1 MRNWNPSVYQLFN
14 SGNNHLPVKDEI
26 VYVVDDDE
34 AIRDSLAFLLNANGF
49 RVSCHENAERF
60 LQALRFS
67 DQDSLSCALLDIH
80 LGGIS
85 GIELHNALIKMN
97 LNIPV
102 AFITGH
108 GEITSAV
115 NALKKGA
122 VDFIQKPIKED
133 LLCNLV
139 SAMLSK
145 AYLDKVQRL
154 ELERINEKFR
164 LLSVREAQVLDR
176 IVTGRINKEIG
187 LDLDISVKTVEA
199 HRANIM
205 EKFKVNRPAMLL
217 KIALKYQE
225 AKARGLV

>member
-1 MRNWNPSVYQLFN
+1 MHQKLN
-14 SGNNHLPVKDEI
+14 SGNNLLPVKDGVI
-26 VYVVDDDE
+26 YVVDDDE
-34 AIRDSLAFLLNANGF
+34 VIRESLAFLLNANGF

-60 LQALRFS
+60 LYALRSS
-67 DQDSLSCALLDIH
+67 DQHSLCCALLDIQ

-85 GIELHNALIKMN
+85 GIELHDALIQMN

-115 NALKKGA
+115 NAFKKGA
-122 VDFIQKPIKED
+122 IDFIQKPIKED

-145 AYLDKVQRL
+145 AYLDKAQRL
-154 ELERINEKFR
+154 ELDQINDKFK
-164 LLSVREAQVLDR
+164 LLTLREAQVLDR
-176 IVTGRINKEIG
+176 IVAGRINKQIG
-187 LDLDISVKTVEA
+187 ADLDISVKTVEA

-205 EKFKVNRPAMLL
+205 EKLQVNRPAMLL
-217 KIALKYQE
+217 QIALRYQE
-225 AKARGLV
+225 AKAQGLI